1 MLYVVS
7 VPPVELV
14 RLSPDD
20 KLSSLRDYGTTGV
33 SIFEVWQMS
42 PLLVKLGRGEAGGRG
57 SISTLVTTLT
67 ITSKCC

>member
-7 VPPVELV
+7 APPVELV

-20 KLSSLRDYGTTGV
+20 KLSSLRDSGTTGV

-42 PLLVKLGRGEAGGRG
+42 PLLVNLGRRGGG
-57 SISTLVTTLT
+57 GGQYQP
-67 ITSKCC
+67 